1 MGGVWYHN
9 RYPGARVDIES
20 YFYCFPEEDLYPQWS
35 WKERYPAQPEIL
47 AYLNFAADTWGIRP
61 YIRFSTWVTGA
72 QWEPDSNRYRVT
84 ASNGESVTA
93 RYLIM
98 AGGQLSKAKTPVF
111 RGLED
116 FRGRWVQTAHWPTDH
131 VETAGKRIAVI
142 GTGSS
147 GVQVV
152 PALARDAAN
161 VTVFHRTANYS
172 VPAQNGPLDQQKYS
186 NYASRIGEMRETI
199 LHHPVGSDIPLGAG
213 PASSFSP
220 DEQQALLRGAL
231 GPRRAHDE
239 RGLHRPGHRHP
250 RQHPRC
256 GLRPGT
262 RAGYRAGP
270 GQSRDTHA
278 ACLSH
283 RHSPPVR
290 RHRLL
295 RGIQSKQRRSDRP
308 QPRPHR
314 PNHRKRHPNPRP
326 RPRV

>member
-1 MGGVWYHN
+1 MRLIMTQSWWELGPAVSTLFTSSPRRVYESSRSRVRREVGGVWYHN

-47 AYLNFAADTWGIRP
+47 ANPSFAADTWGIRP

-84 ASNGESVTA
+84 ASTGESVTA

-98 AGGQLSKAKTPVF
+98 AGGQLSKAKTPIF

-116 FRGRWVQTAHWPTDH
+116 FRGRWVQTAHWPADH
-131 VETAGKRIAVI
+131 VDTAGKRIAVI

-172 VPAQNGPLDQQKYS
+172 VPAQNGVLDQQKYS
-186 NYASRIGEMRETI
+186 NYANPVREMRRCHSAPPRRSV
-199 LHHPVGSDIPLGAG
+199 LSPSVQGRRARSRRSNSRRSSRSAG
-213 PASSFSP
+213 PAV
-220 DEQQALLRGAL
+220 
-231 GPRRAHDE
+231 
-239 RGLHRPGHRHP
+239 
-250 RQHPRC
+250 
-256 GLRPGT
+256 GT
-262 RAGYRAGP
+262 R
-270 GQSRDTHA
+270 
-278 ACLSH
+278 
-283 RHSPPVR
+283 
-290 RHRLL
+290 
-295 RGIQSKQRRSDRP
+295 
-308 QPRPHR
+308 
-314 PNHRKRHPNPRP
+314 
-326 RPRV
+326 